1 MSEIIKLRAQIDE
14 IDAALIQLIA
24 KRRDV
29 AVEIA
34 KIKQEEGA
42 KDDEE
47 RLKQVFTKIEK
58 IAEEQGLK
66 SERIKPI
73 WKELIKYMIEEQMD
87 KYPY

>member
-1 MSEIIKLRAQIDE
+1 MSEILKFRAQIDE

-47 RLKQVFTKIEK
+47 RLKQVFDKIEK